1 MGCTLLSV
9 LLNEP
14 TKRPNRHD
22 DWVVCLG
29 LALVV
34 TPRVAGVSAVF
45 IASGALIACVGVL
58 VAIPGGNP
66 LDR

>member
-34 TPRVAGVSAVF
+34 TAPGCGRVGGVHCLWRAHRVRRRT
-45 IASGALIACVGVL
+45 GGR
-58 VAIPGGNP
+58 PGREP
-66 LDR
+66 T